1 VQFEVYADEALTQL
15 VASSQIDKA
24 PLAPGNGAEPVL
36 QPTAWTVPMALKDN
50 THYWWRARAFD
61 GTVYSLWANA
71 RLFVNLFNDPPS
83 SFNLINP
90 EPDTEVSSLMPT
102 LSWNNSIDKDGDAI
116 SYVVTI
122 FRDAGLTDKVVE
134 STIIPENISGSTSWT
149 DTAELSNHTTYYW
162 NVVANDSLGAQTT
175 SFARIFVVN
184 TGNVAPTDP
193 VILSPVIGSQ
203 SVDVNAE
210 FTIQNSTDTDGDHI
224 TYLFEIDTVNT
235 FDSLA
240 KESSS
245 NVLAGTT
252 GTTSWFTGRLT
263 ENQHYWWRVKA
274 QDGRADSA
282 WVVGNFLMNAVNDPP
297 SIPTIK
303 NPGSGSWSAVLQ
315 PILEANAVVDPEGGA
330 VRYQFEIYQSADLK
344 QKITEGIS
352 SNTALIVPIPLIDKT
367 TYWWRVRALDAQDNA
382 SDWSPAAVLYVS
394 TGLYQAPSIA
404 LTAPA
409 TPITP
414 DLLKTPTGIR
424 KQVTIHWEGIDPNIE
439 PTVALYRDIKQS
451 GFEGALIAGGLIQ
464 HADAQTG
471 SYVWNV
477 TSLPS
482 GTYYL
487 YATITDA
494 GGVGRA
500 YAPGAVVIPN
510 QPQTGK
516 IVITANT
523 HRRTSENGKAVKF
536 NVRLRTAPTANVTIP
551 LSSNNVREGI
561 VAPTSLI
568 FTPQNW
574 SVNQSVTATG
584 KNDCVPDGNKAF
596 QALSGKAVTT
606 DPNYIGLSGSPVNLI
621 NNDDNDLA
629 GTTNNPNLHICGKVI
644 VTERRLDTKLWEYTL
659 TAQLTNTGASLS
671 GVTARV
677 VKLPAVMEL
686 IEDTLIFGASHQ
698 GDTIT
703 SENTMTIRSHNRVS
717 AEVFKQGFGFKWKVM
732 LFP

>member
-1 VQFEVYADEALTQL
+1 
-15 VASSQIDKA
+15 
-24 PLAPGNGAEPVL
+24 
-36 QPTAWTVPMALKDN
+36 
-50 THYWWRARAFD
+50 
-61 GTVYSLWANA
+61 
-71 RLFVNLFNDPPS
+71 LFNDPPS

-90 EPDTEVSSLMPT
+90 EPDTEVSSLIPT

-122 FRDAGLTDKVVE
+122 FRDAGLTEKVVE

-149 DTAELSNHTTYYW
+149 DTAALSNHTTYYW
-162 NVVANDSLGAQTT
+162 NVVANDSLGAQTI
-175 SFARIFVVN
+175 SFARPFVVN
-184 TGNVAPTDP
+184 TGNIAPANP
-193 VILSPVIGSQ
+193 LILSPMIDSQ
-203 SVDVNAE
+203 NVDVNAE
-210 FTIQNSTDTDGDHI
+210 LKIQNSTDTDGDHI

-235 FDSLA
+235 FDSPA

-245 NVLAGTT
+245 LVLAGTT
-252 GTTSWFTGRLT
+252 GTTSWITGRLT
-263 ENQHYWWRVKA
+263 ENQHYWWRVKT
-274 QDGRADSA
+274 QDGRTDSA
-282 WVVGNFLMNAVNDPP
+282 WVVGHFLMNAVNDPP
-297 SIPTIK
+297 SMPTIK

-315 PILEANAVVDPEGGA
+315 PILEANAVVDPESGV
-330 VRYQFEIYQSADLK
+330 VRYQFEIFQSADLK
-344 QKITEGIS
+344 HKITEGIS
-352 SNTALIVPIPLIDKT
+352 SNTSLIVPIPLTDKT

-382 SDWSPAAVLYVS
+382 SDWTPTSVLYVS

-414 DLLKTPTGIR
+414 DILKTPTGIR
-424 KQVTIHWEGIDPNIE
+424 KQVTIHWEGVDPNIE
-439 PTVALYRDIKQS
+439 PTVALYRDIKPS

-464 HADAQTG
+464 QADAQAG

-516 IVITANT
+516 IVVTAKT

-536 NVRLRTAPTANVTIP
+536 SVRLRTAPTANVTIP
-551 LSSNNVREGI
+551 LSSNNVQEGT

-574 SVNQSVTATG
+574 SVNQTVTVAG
-584 KNDCVPDGNKAF
+584 KNDCAPDGNMHF
-596 QALSGKAVTT
+596 QALLGKAITT
-606 DPNYIGLSGSPVNLI
+606 DPNYIGLSGSPVKLI
-621 NNDDNDLA
+621 NNDDDDLA
-629 GTTNNPNLHICGKVI
+629 DTTNNPNLHICGKVI

-671 GVTARV
+671 GVDARV

-703 SENTMTIRSHNRVS
+703 SDNTMTIRSQNRVS
-717 AEVFKQGFGFKWKVM
+717 EATFKQGFGFKWKVM